1 MDRSGY
7 SLLEIA
13 KQYREA
19 GLNVLPADRAKK
31 RPIGKWKEWTKAV
44 GDFES
49 VFPKGLAFDALAVVC
64 GKTSGGLEVVDFDQK
79 AKAFNDFAS
88 FYGSLDLFPVESTQS
103 GGKHIAFRS
112 SDFGR
117 NQKLAVDDK
126 NEVLIETRGE
136 GGICLIAP
144 SAGYELESGDWLNV
158 PTLDAT
164 ERERLLDVARSL
176 TQKKAASA
184 PILAT
189 AKPAKPTT
197 RFIGESAADYLRRD
211 LSPVRDAL
219 IRAGW
224 TPLGVDE
231 KNEEYW
237 SRPNQ
242 PVPNKAGGILHLN
255 DGWFHCFSSNGGV
268 FEPGNYTALEIVA
281 KVDFNGDLSAA
292 SKQWKRSKPRVID
305 CVSREEIE
313 AAKAETPKPKPK
325 KAETVEFPQALL
337 NCDGLIGEIM
347 SVINERARRP
357 QPEGAFLASLCA
369 TSFLCGR
376 SIELYCDGAT
386 TTPNIYGLFLA
397 PSGMGKEAP
406 RRVASEIAQIYAPK
420 ESAPEAFASIQAL
433 QNMVSRVKKVFWLHD
448 EFGRDLAV
456 MNNERTN
463 ANTQGIIT
471 ESLKLYSN
479 ANNRHY
485 LPKLRAQ
492 EAVGAKRPDPV
503 DRPFLTIFATGN
515 PREFYASASDVLLHN
530 GYIARFTIVAGR
542 DYSAKIRKSYEERT
556 ALRET
561 ELPAALRQRV
571 NQWSTYETIT
581 KEKPTLIGFTREADS
596 TILDY
601 DDQIE
606 SQIRI
611 ECATD
616 GTTELKARYAEKLW
630 KYALLFGA
638 SKFGP
643 QSFMLDKECAENAVA
658 LVDYESRLFA
668 ANSERFA
675 TNDATRFTFEIL
687 DWARSIGGVFTR
699 SQFTRKF
706 QRRGTKRER
715 DEALETL
722 AEAEYIYE
730 TEDRKIYVND

>member
-1 MDRSGY
+1 MDRPEY

-13 KQYREA
+13 QKYRAA
-19 GLNVLPADRAKK
+19 GLNVLPADKKKK
-31 RPIGKWKEWTKAV
+31 RPIGRWKEWTKSV
-44 GDFES
+44 GDFDS
-49 VFPKGLAFDALAVVC
+49 VFPKDLQFDALAVVC
-64 GKTSGGLEVVDFDQK
+64 GATSGGLEVVDFDQK
-79 AKAFNDFAS
+79 AKAFNDFAN

-117 NQKLAVDDK
+117 NQKLALDEKD
-126 NEVLIETRGE
+126 EVLIETRGE

-144 SAGYELESGDWLNV
+144 SDGYRIESGDWLNV
-158 PTLDAT
+158 PTLDPT
-164 ERERLLDVARSL
+164 ERERLLNVARSL
-176 TQKKAASA
+176 SQKKASS

-189 AKPAKPTT
+189 AKPQKVASP
-197 RFIGESAADYLRRD
+197 RYGESVADYLRRD

-224 TPLGVDE
+224 SPLFTDE
-231 KNEEYW
+231 KNDEYW
-237 SRPNQ
+237 ARPNQ
-242 PVPNKAGGILHLN
+242 PVANKPGGVLHLT
-255 DGWFHCFSSNGGV
+255 DGWFHCFTSNGGV
-268 FEPGNYTALEIVA
+268 FKLDGNYTALQVIA
-281 KVDFNGDLSAA
+281 AVDFGGDESAA
-292 SKQWKRSKPRVID
+292 SKHWKRSKPRVID

-313 AAKAETPKPKPK
+313 AAKAEPPKQKPK
-325 KAETVEFPQALL
+325 KAEPVEFPKSLL
-337 NCDGLIGEIM
+337 NCEGLIGEIM
-347 SVINERARRP
+347 EVINERARRP

-369 TSFLCGR
+369 TSYLCGR

-406 RRVASEIAQIYAPK
+406 RRVASEIAQLYAPK

-556 ALRET
+556 AMRET
-561 ELPAALRQRV
+561 EIPAALRQRV
-571 NQWSTYETIT
+571 SQWLTYETVT
-581 KEKPTLIGFTREADS
+581 KEKPQFIGFTREADS

-643 QSFMLDKECAENAVA
+643 RFFELDKDCAEKAVA

-675 TNDATRFTFEIL
+675 TNDATRFTIEIL
-687 DWARSIGGVFTR
+687 DWARAIGGTFTK

-722 AEAEYIYE
+722 EDADYIVFENGLYSC
-730 TEDRKIYVND
+730 ND